1 MKVDVQ
7 KQESCLKM
15 FRVEFD
21 KDEIKKAKVNA
32 YKKDKS
38 RYALPG
44 FRKGKVP
51 MQVIEMHYGKDV
63 FLMEAA
69 EKLVNEGIM
78 EILTTNEKL
87 VGEPSVDIVDLQGET
102 AIFDVEFAKLP
113 DVKIENYT
121 GLDIEA
127 PNNEIDEAKME
138 QEINA
143 LIEKNTRYE
152 TVDTEIEDG
161 YQVNIDFQGK
171 VDGEEFEGGT
181 SQGYDLKI
189 GSKSFIEGFEEQ
201 LIGKKAGEAVDVNVT
216 FPEDYHSEDLKGK
229 DAVFTVTINEVKKP
243 IAPELDDDLIS
254 DTTDFE
260 TVDEYK
266 ADIRK
271 YLEAEKRL
279 KDEKDFRDAILSKL
293 MESNEIELGD
303 KLINTEVDR
312 MIQDITNELQGMG
325 VDYNMYLQFMGKT
338 DDEVRAEQKEIA
350 IDNLKRS
357 IISMSIIEQEDIEV
371 KDKDEARKLFKEMLE
386 LQGTDYEE
394 VKEHITDEYL
404 ESMNPQIVEFK
415 LFEMLKEKNLKK

>member
-7 KQESCLKM
+7 KQESCLKV

-21 KDEIKKAKVNA
+21 KEEIKQAKVNA

-69 EKLVNEGIM
+69 ERLVNDAII
-78 EILTTNEKL
+78 EIATTNEKL

-113 DVKIENYT
+113 DVMIENYT

-127 PNNEIDEAKME
+127 PDNEIDEAKMD

-171 VDGEEFEGGT
+171 IDGEEFEGGT

-189 GSKSFIEGFEEQ
+189 GSKTFIEGFEEQ
-201 LIGKKAGEAVDVNVT
+201 LIGKKAGETVDVNVT

-243 IAPELDDDLIS
+243 ITPELDDDLIS

-260 TVDEYK
+260 TVEEYK
-266 ADIRK
+266 ADVRK

-279 KDEKDFRDAILSKL
+279 KDEKDFRDAILKKL
-293 MESNEIELGD
+293 MDTNEIELGD
-303 KLINTEVDR
+303 KLIDKEVDR

-338 DDEVRAEQKEIA
+338 DEEVRAEQKEIA

-357 IISMSIIEQEDIEV
+357 IISMSIIEKENIEV
-371 KDKDEARKLFKEMLE
+371 KDKDEARELFKKMLE